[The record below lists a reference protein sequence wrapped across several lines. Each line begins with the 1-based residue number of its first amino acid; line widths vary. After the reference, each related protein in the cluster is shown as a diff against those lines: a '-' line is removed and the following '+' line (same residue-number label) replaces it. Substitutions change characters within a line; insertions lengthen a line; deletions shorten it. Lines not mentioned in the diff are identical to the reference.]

1 MATRFRI
8 VQILLLAAV
17 LGGFAWMLIGSR
29 PGEPAYQ
36 GKALSFW
43 VEQYTTNRWPTDKQA
58 AGAIQHIGSN
68 AIPILLEMLTTRESS
83 FRMKLLARLPKQWL
97 ARVHL
102 GLDDYKRKVDQR
114 RTLGAYGFAALG
126 EEARP
131 AVPALISLLNDKN
144 DRVRYLSV
152 FTLRCLGPVAADAL
166 PSLIICLNDPEFTV
180 RDDAVEALG
189 TIHEQPERVVPILV
203 EFLQKYRTDPILCD
217 DAIGSLSR
225 FGTQAKPAVPIL
237 MEFLKDKETSVRS
250 QATNA
255 LMQINPEVLR
265 AMPK

>member
-8 VQILLLAAV
+8 LRIVLLVAV
-17 LGGFAWMLIGSR
+17 LGGFAWMLVGSR
-29 PGEPAYQ
+29 PGEPVYQ
-36 GKALSFW
+36 GRTLSLW
-43 VEQYTTNRWPTDKQA
+43 VQQYSTNRWPTDKQA
-58 AGAIQHIGSN
+58 ASAIQHIGSN

-97 ARVHL
+97 AQVHL
-102 GLDDYKRKVDQR
+102 GLDDYKRRVDQR

-180 RDDAVEALG
+180 RDDAVSALG
-189 TIHEQPERVVPILV
+189 TIHEQPERVVPILTD
-203 EFLQKYRTDPILCD
+203 FLQKNRADGILCVE
-217 DAIGSLSR
+217 AIGSLAK
-225 FGTQAKPAVPIL
+225 FGVEAKPAVPIL
-237 MEFLKDKETSVRS
+237 LELLNDKEPQIRS
-250 QATNA
+250 AATNA
-255 LMQINPEVLR
+255 LTQINPEVLR
-265 AMPK
+265 AASR